1 MRSIPIAFSSSPIRG
16 DLDRSGEATAIGRHV
31 ERLKSYPTDSYQL
44 VYTTSNIT
52 PELDQSDYVVGDHYT
67 MRNKSLKNV

>member
-1 MRSIPIAFSSSPIRG
+1 MYLYKGVCPKLSAYTSP
-16 DLDRSGEATAIGRHV
+16 
-31 ERLKSYPTDSYQL
+31 
-44 VYTTSNIT
+44 